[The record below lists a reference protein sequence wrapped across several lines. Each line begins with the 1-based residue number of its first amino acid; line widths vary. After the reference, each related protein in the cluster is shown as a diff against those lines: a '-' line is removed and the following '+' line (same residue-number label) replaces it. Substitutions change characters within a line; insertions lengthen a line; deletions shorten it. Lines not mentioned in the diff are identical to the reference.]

1 MEGVRLVD
9 AARAFG
15 VSVERTGDVMV
26 TGVSIDSRTISAGA
40 LFFAIRGERYDGHAF
55 VREALERG
63 AAAAVVSDVGAV
75 GGAGRER
82 LLVVPDTVPALGD
95 LAAWYRRRLTVDVVG
110 ITGTNGKTTTKDMA
124 HAVIAATRPT
134 LKTEANL
141 NSQIGVPLTV
151 MRLERTHE
159 AAVIEMGTDRPG
171 QISRLTEI
179 AAPRVGVITNVSEAH
194 LQTMGGIEDV
204 ARAKGEILDA
214 LPADG
219 VAVLNGDDA
228 RVMSQAGRARGR
240 VVTFGFG
247 QGADVRGVDVTES
260 ERGARFRIEG
270 GRRVEIS
277 VRGRHNVM
285 NALAALAVGKAMD
298 VPIDGA
304 ADALARFNPSPRRTA
319 FVRVGQWT
327 VIDDS
332 YNCNPGSLRAALE
345 TLVAVSSGRPTA
357 AALGDMLELG
367 VRSASAHEEAGRLVA
382 ELGIGLLFMVGRE
395 TEAMRTGAI
404 AAGMAPDRVKL
415 FDDKRTLVEALRGS
429 AGGGPL
435 VLLVKGS
442 RGMRMEE
449 VVEQLTRE
457 TPVS

>member
-9 AARAFG
+9 AAMAFG
-15 VSVERTGDVMV
+15 VSVEGAGDVTV
-26 TGVSIDSRTISAGA
+26 TGVSIDSRTVSAGA

-55 VREALERG
+55 VRDALKRG
-63 AAAAVVSDVGAV
+63 AVAAVVSDAGAL
-75 GGAGRER
+75 GKSSGRV
-82 LLVVPDTVPALGD
+82 LVVPETVRALGD
-95 LAAWYRRRLTVDVVG
+95 LAAWYRRRFTVDVVG
-110 ITGTNGKTTTKDMA
+110 ITGTNGKTTTKDMT
-124 HAVIAATRPT
+124 HAVIAAARRT

-151 MRLERTHE
+151 MRLERAHE
-159 AAVIEMGTDRPG
+159 AAVIEMGMDRPG
-171 QISRLTEI
+171 QISRLAEI
-179 AAPRVGVITNVSEAH
+179 SAPRVGVITNVSEAH
-194 LQTMGGIEDV
+194 LQTIGSVEEV

-214 LPADG
+214 VPADG
-219 VAVLNGDDA
+219 AAVLNGDDA

-240 VVTFGFG
+240 VITFGLG
-247 QGADVRGVDVTES
+247 KGVEVRGVDVTES
-260 ERGARFRIEG
+260 DRGVEFRVDG
-270 GRRVEIS
+270 GPRVGIS
-277 VRGRHNVM
+277 VPGRHNVM
-285 NALAALAVGKAMD
+285 NALAALAVGKALD
-298 VPIDGA
+298 IPADGA

-319 FVRVGQWT
+319 LLRVGQWT

-345 TLVAVSSGRPTA
+345 TLVAVSSGQPTA

-367 VRSASAHEEAGRLVA
+367 ARSASAHEEGGRLA
-382 ELGIGLLFMVGRE
+382 AALRIGFLFMVGRE
-395 TEAMRTGAI
+395 VEAMRAGAL
-404 AAGMAPDRVKL
+404 AAGMSPDRARMFK
-415 FDDKRTLVEALRGS
+415 DKGTLVEALRGS

-449 VVEQLTRE
+449 VVELLTKE